1 MATRKI
7 KLYGSNTGFAT
18 EATVLFDGV
27 EVFSGVVDAVTDSEL
42 FGWEFTNAADASE
55 PAHYEGVY
63 INYTLSIAVTAG
75 SLNIGRCKISC
86 GNDNIAKWGID
97 NIASWD
103 GWNGPGTSAADTGL
117 EEIDGDWYYPGGNDF
132 PYGDGS
138 ATALGERINC
148 LVDGEVPPF
157 LTEKTLDEDII
168 PSGVLPDAPTF
179 GGWHFRT
186 DAGSTFTCIVR
197 VPRLLCSPA

>member
-7 KLYGSNTGFAT
+7 KLYGSNTGIAT

-42 FGWEFTNAADASE
+42 FGWEFTNAADADE
-55 PAHYEGVY
+55 PVHYEGVY

-75 SLNIGRCKISC
+75 SLSIGGCKISC
-86 GNDNIAKWGID
+86 GNDDVAKWGID

-103 GWNGPGTSAADTGL
+103 GYDGPGTSAVDTGL
-117 EEIDGDWYYPGGNDF
+117 MEIDGDWYYPAGHLF

-138 ATALGERINC
+138 DTALPERINC

-157 LTEKTLDEDII
+157 LTEKTRDEDII

-179 GGWHFRT
+179 DGWYFRT
-186 DAGSTFTCIVR
+186 DAGSTFTCQVR

>member
-7 KLYGSNTGFAT
+7 KLCGTNTDVAT
-18 EATVLFDGV
+18 EATVLFNGV
-27 EVFSGVVDAVTDSEL
+27 EVFSGVVDAVTDSVL
-42 FGWEFTNAADASE
+42 LGWEFTNAADASE

-75 SLNIGRCKISC
+75 SLNIGGCKISC
-86 GNDNIAKWGID
+86 GNDDVAKWGID

-103 GWNGPGTSAADTGL
+103 GWNGPGTSAADVL
-117 EEIDGDWYYPGGNDF
+117 SEIDGEWYYPSGNSF

-157 LTEKTLDEDII
+157 LTEKILDDDII

-179 GGWHFRT
+179 DGWYFRT
-186 DAGSTFTCIVR
+186 DAGSTFTCQVR
-197 VPRLLCSPA
+197 VPRLLCLPA